1 MQYDYQR
8 SMNGSIFWQ
17 SFFFIIMLG
26 CLYTEWFDFDDPTH
40 VADTE
45 SVTQNMAFSATL
57 PLSGRFRMCP
67 RIRQKGPIEF
77 QSIEGQDI
85 PEDQRVEVDLTNRR
99 LTCKNK
105 EQITALAPP
114 YTWFTERIKC
124 RDYKM
129 R

>member
-1 MQYDYQR
+1 
-8 SMNGSIFWQ
+8 
-17 SFFFIIMLG
+17 MLTEKFCFHRRG
-26 CLYTEWFDFDDPTH
+26 CLYTEWFDLDDPTH
-40 VADTE
+40 VADVE

-67 RIRQKGPIEF
+67 RVRQKGPVEF
-77 QSIEGQDI
+77 QTVDGQDI
-85 PEDQRVEVDLTNRR
+85 PTDQRVEVDLNNRR

-105 EQITALAPP
+105 EQITALEPP
-114 YTWFTERIKC
+114 YTWFSEKIKC